1 MIFRACYKYC
11 REEEFMRKI
20 RKRNIPKNVS
30 NEKIRDYMISNNFIY
45 EATLDGVFKAI
56 MGGCLLYLGDIISKL
71 TGLDKDF
78 IIKNFKE
85 QNVEHKIASALER
98 KKVSD
103 FIFKLPGLIINLECN
118 RGYWD
123 GLIER
128 NDAYFGKL
136 KGELLSKGEE
146 YSKKIKVIQINFD
159 IFNNFEECLGKEN
172 ISIFYMKNNENIIE
186 TKTSEKMHID
196 MMKSYNKY
204 LKGEELTKLDKEL
217 VILMLEDYLEIKKLA
232 EGDEELMEVAERL
245 YELTDNIDNIGL
257 YDPEK
262 RRKEEEALK
271 IEYHSNIAREQG
283 IEQGIK
289 TGASNEKKTIAKNLL
304 NIGMPLKDIVKTT
317 GLSKKQITML
327 M

>member
-1 MIFRACYKYC
+1 MIK
-11 REEEFMRKI
+11 
-20 RKRNIPKNVS
+20 KRIKNIPKNVS
-30 NEKIRDYMISNNFIY
+30 NEKIRDYTISNNFVY
-45 EATLDGVFKAI
+45 EGTLDSVFKAI
-56 MGGCLLYLGDIISKL
+56 MGGCLLYLGDMISKL
-71 TGLDKDF
+71 TGLDKAF

-85 QNVEHKIASALER
+85 QNVEYKISNALEK

-103 FIFKLPGLIINLECN
+103 FIFKLPGYIINLECN

-128 NDAYFGKL
+128 NDAYFCKI

-159 IFNNFEECLGKEN
+159 IFDNFEECLGKEN
-172 ISIFYMKNNENIIE
+172 ISKFYMKNNENIIE
-186 TKTSEKMHID
+186 TKTSEKIHID
-196 MMKSYNKY
+196 MIKSYNKY
-204 LKGEELTKLDKEL
+204 LNGEELTKLDKEL
-217 VILMLEDYLEIKKLA
+217 VILMLDDYLEIKKIA
-232 EGDEELMEVAERL
+232 EGDDELMEVSKRL

-283 IEQGIK
+283 IEQGIEQGK
-289 TGASNEKKTIAKNLL
+289 KVGATSEKKSIAKSMLSKKME
-304 NIGMPLKDIVKTT
+304 IPLISEIT
-317 GLSKKQITML
+317 GLSKKQIINL

>member
-1 MIFRACYKYC
+1 MK
-11 REEEFMRKI
+11 KI
-20 RKRNIPKNVS
+20 CVKKIPDKAS
-30 NEKIRDYMISNNFIY
+30 NKEIRDYMITNNFVY

-56 MGGCLLYLGDIISKL
+56 MGKCLLYLGDIISKL
-71 TGLDKDF
+71 TGLDKEF

-85 QNVEHKIASALER
+85 QNVEYKIGSALER

-103 FIFKLPGLIINLECN
+103 FIFKLPGFIINLECN

-159 IFNNFEECLGKEN
+159 IFDNFEKCLGKEN
-172 ISIFYMKNNENIIE
+172 ISKFYMKNNENIIE
-186 TKTSEKMHID
+186 TETSEKIHID
-196 MMKSYNKY
+196 MIKSYHKY
-204 LKGEELTKLDKEL
+204 LNKEELTKLDKEL
-217 VILMLEDYLEIKKLA
+217 VILMLDNYLEIKKIA
-232 EGDEELMEVAERL
+232 EGDEELMEVADKL

-271 IEYHSNIAREQG
+271 IEYHSKIAREEG
-283 IEQGIK
+283 IEQGLEKGIEQG
-289 TGASNEKKTIAKNLL
+289 TSNEKKSIAKNLL
-304 NIGMPLKDIVKTT
+304 KDGLPISKICEYT
-317 GLSKKQITML
+317 GLSKNQIANLT
-327 M
+327 

>member
-1 MIFRACYKYC
+1 MIK
-11 REEEFMRKI
+11 
-20 RKRNIPKNVS
+20 KRIKNIPKNVS
-30 NEKIRDYMISNNFIY
+30 NEKIREYMISNNFVY
-45 EATLDGVFKAI
+45 EGTFDSVFKSI
-56 MGGCLLYLGDIISKL
+56 MGGCLLYLGDMISKL
-71 TGLDKDF
+71 TGLDKAF

-85 QNVEHKIASALER
+85 QNVEYKISNALEK

-103 FIFKLPGLIINLECN
+103 FIFKLPGYIINLECN

-128 NDAYFGKL
+128 NDAYFCKI

-159 IFNNFEECLGKEN
+159 IFDNFEECLGKEK
-172 ISIFYMKNNENIIE
+172 ISKFYMKNNENIIE
-186 TKTSEKMHID
+186 TKTSEKIHID

-204 LKGEELTKLDKEL
+204 LNGEELTKLDKEL
-217 VILMLEDYLEIKKLA
+217 VILMLDDYLEIKKIA
-232 EGDEELMEVAERL
+232 EGDDELMEVSKRL

-283 IEQGIK
+283 IEQGIEQGK
-289 TGASNEKKTIAKNLL
+289 KVGATSEKKSIAKSMLSKKME
-304 NIGMPLKDIVKTT
+304 IPLISEIT
-317 GLSKKQITML
+317 GLSKKQIINL

>member
-1 MIFRACYKYC
+1 MIK
-11 REEEFMRKI
+11 
-20 RKRNIPKNVS
+20 KRIKNIPKNVS
-30 NEKIRDYMISNNFIY
+30 NEKIRDYMISNNFVY
-45 EATLDGVFKAI
+45 EGTLDSVFKAI
-56 MGGCLLYLGDIISKL
+56 MGGCLLYLGDMISKL
-71 TGLDKDF
+71 TGLDKAF

-85 QNVEHKIASALER
+85 QNVEYKISNALEK

-103 FIFKLPGLIINLECN
+103 FIFKLPGYIINLECN

-128 NDAYFGKL
+128 NDAYFCKI

-159 IFNNFEECLGKEN
+159 IFDNFEECLGKEN
-172 ISIFYMKNNENIIE
+172 ISKFYMKNNENIIE
-186 TKTSEKMHID
+186 TKTSEKIHID
-196 MMKSYNKY
+196 MIKSYNKY
-204 LKGEELTKLDKEL
+204 LNGEELTKLDKEL
-217 VILMLEDYLEIKKLA
+217 VILMLDDYLEIKKIA
-232 EGDEELMEVAERL
+232 EGDDELMEVSKRL

-283 IEQGIK
+283 IEQGIEQGK
-289 TGASNEKKTIAKNLL
+289 KVGATSEKKSIAKSMLSKKME
-304 NIGMPLKDIVKTT
+304 IPLISEIT
-317 GLSKKQITML
+317 GLSKKQIINL

>member
-1 MIFRACYKYC
+1 MIK
-11 REEEFMRKI
+11 
-20 RKRNIPKNVS
+20 KRIKNIPKNVS
-30 NEKIRDYMISNNFIY
+30 NEKIRDYTISNNFVY
-45 EATLDGVFKAI
+45 EGTLDSVFKAI

-85 QNVEHKIASALER
+85 QNVEHKIANALER

-103 FIFKLPGLIINLECN
+103 FIFKLPGFIINLECN

-159 IFNNFEECLGKEN
+159 IFDNFEECLGKEN
-172 ISIFYMKNNENIIE
+172 ISKFYMKNNENIIE
-186 TKTSEKMHID
+186 TKTSEKIHID

-204 LKGEELTKLDKEL
+204 LNGEELTKLDKEL
-217 VILMLEDYLEIKKLA
+217 VILMLDDYLEIKKIA
-232 EGDEELMEVAERL
+232 EGDDELMEVSKRL

-283 IEQGIK
+283 IEQGIEQGK
-289 TGASNEKKTIAKNLL
+289 KVGATSEKKSIPKSMLSKKME
-304 NIGMPLKDIVKTT
+304 IPLISEIT
-317 GLSKKQITML
+317 GLSKKQIINL

>member
-1 MIFRACYKYC
+1 MQ
-11 REEEFMRKI
+11 KI
-20 RKRNIPKNVS
+20 RKRKIPVGVS
-30 NEKIRDYMISNNFIY
+30 NEEIRNYMISNNFVY
-45 EATLDGVFKAI
+45 EGTLDSVFKAI
-56 MGGCLLYLGDIISKL
+56 MRGCLLYLGDIISKL

-85 QNVEHKIASALER
+85 QNVEYKISNALER

-103 FIFKLPGLIINLECN
+103 FIFKLPGYIINLECN
-118 RGYWD
+118 NGYWD

-172 ISIFYMKNNENIIE
+172 ISKFYMRNNENIIE
-186 TKTSEKMHID
+186 TKTSEKIHID

-204 LKGEELTKLDKEL
+204 LNKEELTKLDKEL
-217 VILMLEDYLEIKKLA
+217 VILMLDDYLEIKKIA
-232 EGDEELMEVAERL
+232 EGDEELMEVADKL

-262 RRKEEEALK
+262 RRIEEEALK
-271 IEYHSNIAREQG
+271 IEYHSNIAREEG

-289 TGASNEKKTIAKNLL
+289 SGAREREESIAKNLL
-304 NIGMPLKDIVKTT
+304 KDGLSVSKVSKYT
-317 GLSKKQITML
+317 GLTKKQVSML

>member
-1 MIFRACYKYC
+1 
-11 REEEFMRKI
+11 MRKI

-172 ISIFYMKNNENIIE
+172 ISKFYMKNNENIIE
-186 TKTSEKMHID
+186 TKTSEKIHID

>member
-1 MIFRACYKYC
+1 
-11 REEEFMRKI
+11 
-20 RKRNIPKNVS
+20 
-30 NEKIRDYMISNNFIY
+30 MISNKFVY

-56 MGGCLLYLGDIISKL
+56 MGGCLLYLGDIISKI
-71 TGLDKDF
+71 TGLDKEF

-172 ISIFYMKNNENIIE
+172 ISKFYMKNNENIIE
-186 TKTSEKMHID
+186 TKTSEKIHID

-204 LKGEELTKLDKEL
+204 LNGEELTKLDKEL
-217 VILMLEDYLEIKKLA
+217 VILMLDDYLEIKKLA
-232 EGDEELMEVAERL
+232 EGDEDLMEVAERL
-245 YELTDNIDNIGL
+245 YELTNNIDNIGL

-271 IEYHSNIAREQG
+271 IEYHSNIAREEGIEKG
-283 IEQGIK
+283 IEQ
-289 TGASNEKKTIAKNLL
+289 GASNEKNSIAKNLL
-304 NIGMPLKDIVKTT
+304 NIGIPIKDVMKVT
-317 GLSKKQITML
+317 GLNKSQVNML

>member
-1 MIFRACYKYC
+1 
-11 REEEFMRKI
+11 MRKI

-262 RRKEEEALK
+262 EEKEEEALK

>member
-1 MIFRACYKYC
+1 MIK
-11 REEEFMRKI
+11 
-20 RKRNIPKNVS
+20 KRIKNIPKNVS
-30 NEKIRDYMISNNFIY
+30 NEKIREYMISNNFIY
-45 EATLDGVFKAI
+45 EGTLDSVFKSI
-56 MGGCLLYLGDIISKL
+56 MGGCLLYLGDLISKL
-71 TGLDKDF
+71 TGLDKEF

-85 QNVEHKIASALER
+85 QNVEYKISNALER

-103 FIFKLPGLIINLECN
+103 FIFKLPGYIINLECN

-159 IFNNFEECLGKEN
+159 IFDNFEECLGKEN
-172 ISIFYMKNNENIIE
+172 ISKFYMKNNENIIE
-186 TKTSEKMHID
+186 TKTSEKIHID

-204 LKGEELTKLDKEL
+204 LNGEELTKLDKEL
-217 VILMLEDYLEIKKLA
+217 VILMLDDYLEIKKIA
-232 EGDEELMEVAERL
+232 EGDDELMEVSKRL

-283 IEQGIK
+283 IEQGTK
-289 TGASNEKKTIAKNLL
+289 SIAKSMLSKKME
-304 NIGMPLKDIVKTT
+304 IPLISEIT
-317 GLSKKQITML
+317 GLSKKQIINL

>member
-1 MIFRACYKYC
+1 MIK
-11 REEEFMRKI
+11 
-20 RKRNIPKNVS
+20 NIPKNVS
-30 NEKIRDYMISNNFIY
+30 NEEIREYMISNNFVY
-45 EATLDGVFKAI
+45 EGTLDSVFKSI
-56 MGGCLLYLGDIISKL
+56 MGGCLLYLGDLICKL
-71 TGLDKDF
+71 TGLAKDF

-85 QNVEHKIASALER
+85 QNVEYKISNALE
-98 KKVSD
+98 KEKVSD
-103 FIFKLPGLIINLECN
+103 FIFKLPGYIINLECN

-128 NDAYFGKL
+128 NDAYFGKI

-159 IFNNFEECLGKEN
+159 IFDNFEECLGKEN
-172 ISIFYMKNNENIIE
+172 ISKFYMKNNENIIE
-186 TKTSEKMHID
+186 TKTSEKIHID

-204 LKGEELTKLDKEL
+204 LNGEELTKLDKEL
-217 VILMLEDYLEIKKLA
+217 VILMLDDYLEIKKIA
-232 EGDEELMEVAERL
+232 EGDDELMEVSKRL

-271 IEYHSNIAREQG
+271 IEYHSKIAE
-283 IEQGIK
+283 EK
-289 TGASNEKKTIAKNLL
+289 GANNEKKSIAKNLL
-304 NIGMPLKDIVKTT
+304 NIGMPIKDIMKVT
-317 GLSKKQITML
+317 GMNRKDIKLL

>member
-1 MIFRACYKYC
+1 MIK
-11 REEEFMRKI
+11 
-20 RKRNIPKNVS
+20 KRIKNIPKNVS
-30 NEKIRDYMISNNFIY
+30 NEEIREYMISNNFVY
-45 EATLDGVFKAI
+45 EGTLDGVFKSI
-56 MGGCLLYLGDIISKL
+56 MGGCLLYLADLISKL

-85 QNVEHKIASALER
+85 QNVEYKIANALER

-103 FIFKLPGLIINLECN
+103 FIFKLPGFIINLECN

-128 NDAYFGKL
+128 NDAYFGKI

-159 IFNNFEECLGKEN
+159 IFDNFEKCLGKEN
-172 ISIFYMKNNENIIE
+172 ISKFYMKNNANIIE
-186 TKTSEKMHID
+186 TETSEKIHID

-204 LKGEELTKLDKEL
+204 LNEEELTKLDKEL
-217 VILMLEDYLEIKKLA
+217 VILMLDDYLEIKKIA
-232 EGDEELMEVAERL
+232 EGDEELMEVSERL
-245 YELTDNIDNIGL
+245 YELTNNIDNIGL

-262 RRKEEEALK
+262 RRREEEALK
-271 IEYHSNIAREQG
+271 IEYHSNIAREEG
-283 IEQGIK
+283 IEQGAK
-289 TGASNEKKTIAKNLL
+289 EKEKSIAKSMLAKKMD
-304 NIGMPLKDIVKTT
+304 IPLISELT
-317 GLSKKQITML
+317 GLSKKQISML

>member
-1 MIFRACYKYC
+1 MKKFR
-11 REEEFMRKI
+11 ERK
-20 RKRNIPKNVS
+20 IPKNVS
-30 NEKIRDYMISNNFIY
+30 NEKIREYMISNNFVY
-45 EATLDGVFKAI
+45 EGTLDGVFKAI
-56 MGGCLLYLGDIISKL
+56 MGGCLLYLGDLISKL

-85 QNVEHKIASALER
+85 QNVEHKIANALER

-103 FIFKLPGLIINLECN
+103 FIFKLPGFIINLECN

-159 IFNNFEECLGKEN
+159 IFDNFEECLGKEN
-172 ISIFYMKNNENIIE
+172 ISKFYMKNNENIIE
-186 TKTSEKMHID
+186 TKTSEKIHID

-204 LKGEELTKLDKEL
+204 LNEEELTKLDKEL
-217 VILMLEDYLEIKKLA
+217 VILMLDDYLEIKKIA
-232 EGDEELMEVAERL
+232 KGDEELMEVAKRL

-271 IEYHSNIAREQG
+271 IEYHSNIAREEG
-283 IEQGIK
+283 IEQGAK
-289 TGASNEKKTIAKNLL
+289 EKEKSIAKSL
-304 NIGMPLKDIVKTT
+304 LKDGLPITKVCKYT
-317 GLSKKQITML
+317 GLSKKQVSML

>member
-1 MIFRACYKYC
+1 MQ
-11 REEEFMRKI
+11 KI
-20 RKRNIPKNVS
+20 RKRKIPVGVS
-30 NEKIRDYMISNNFIY
+30 NEEIRNYMISNKFVY
-45 EATLDGVFKAI
+45 EGTLDSVFKAI

-71 TGLDKDF
+71 TRLDKDF

-85 QNVEHKIASALER
+85 QNVEYKISNALER

-103 FIFKLPGLIINLECN
+103 FIFKLPGFIINLECN

-159 IFNNFEECLGKEN
+159 IFDNFEECLGKEN
-172 ISIFYMKNNENIIE
+172 ISKFYMRNNENIIE
-186 TKTSEKMHID
+186 TKTSEKIHID

-204 LKGEELTKLDKEL
+204 LNKEELTKLDKEL
-217 VILMLEDYLEIKKLA
+217 VILMLDDYLEIKKLA
-232 EGDEELMEVAERL
+232 EGDEELMEVADKL
-245 YELTDNIDNIGL
+245 YELTDNINNIGL

-262 RRKEEEALK
+262 RRIEEEALK

-283 IEQGIK
+283 IK
-289 TGASNEKKTIAKNLL
+289 NGASNEKKSIAKNLL
-304 NIGMPLKDIVKTT
+304 NMGISKKDIMKAT
-317 GLSKKQITML
+317 GLTKKQVSTL

>member
-1 MIFRACYKYC
+1 MIK
-11 REEEFMRKI
+11 
-20 RKRNIPKNVS
+20 KRIKNIPKNVS
-30 NEKIRDYMISNNFIY
+30 NEKIRDYTISNNFVY
-45 EATLDGVFKAI
+45 EGTLDSVFKAI
-56 MGGCLLYLGDIISKL
+56 MGGCLLYLGDMISKL
-71 TGLDKDF
+71 TGLDKAF

-85 QNVEHKIASALER
+85 QNVEYKISNALEK

-103 FIFKLPGLIINLECN
+103 FIFKLPGYIINLECN

-128 NDAYFGKL
+128 NDAYFCKI

-159 IFNNFEECLGKEN
+159 IFDNFEECLGKEN
-172 ISIFYMKNNENIIE
+172 ISKFYMKNNENIIE
-186 TKTSEKMHID
+186 TKTSEKIHID

-204 LKGEELTKLDKEL
+204 LNGEELTKLDKEL
-217 VILMLEDYLEIKKLA
+217 VILMLDDYLEIKKIA
-232 EGDEELMEVAERL
+232 EGDDELMEVSKRL

-283 IEQGIK
+283 IEQGIEQGK
-289 TGASNEKKTIAKNLL
+289 KVGATSEKKSIPKSMLSKKME
-304 NIGMPLKDIVKTT
+304 IPLISEIT
-317 GLSKKQITML
+317 GLSKKQIINL